1 MRRGHF
7 LALLVLSFT
16 LVSCGAF
23 SEAVPRELFS
33 SRVAVDEKGAE
44 YVEGEV
50 LVQLSH
56 GASTMSAQGFAAS
69 RGMTA
74 ARRFEALSSA
84 KGKDV
89 MHLRSDSKSTA
100 RMIQE
105 LSADPRVEIVEPNYI
120 RRASETLPNDP
131 RFGELWGLRNTGQSS
146 GTAGRTLMPQM
157 PGTLRRTPLKQL
169 LRCSTRVFTI
179 LMRILRPTCGTVLRS
194 ASRITAGTA
203 STATIIRTIC
213 KATVPTARGR

>member
-1 MRRGHF
+1 MRRGRF

-23 SEAVPRELFS
+23 SEAAPRELFS

-120 RRASETLPNDP
+120 RRASETLPNASAI
-131 RFGELWGLRNTGQSS
+131 SS
-146 GTAGRTLMPQM
+146 TLMHCRAAFVAAFFV
-157 PGTLRRTPLKQL
+157 T
-169 LRCSTRVFTI
+169 VFSFI
-179 LMRILRPTCGTVLRS
+179 SSLPTQVY
-194 ASRITAGTA
+194 
-203 STATIIRTIC
+203 IIFSC
-213 KATVPTARGR
+213 